1 MATAQ
6 LVAHTVHER
15 VVNTLLFAFSLL
27 CSNESSS
34 SSSFFFAFSPAGKLV
49 YVWGHK
55 TAIAFFHSALKLN
68 GFESAR
74 CAPLLRFAELEYT
87 PFDRD
92 SYGVGRE
99 RRGRFADDAVVI

>member
-15 VVNTLLFAFSLL
+15 VVNTLLFAFFLALL
-27 CSNESSS
+27 QRVVLVFIV
-34 SSSFFFAFSPAGKLV
+34 FFFFLRFLPLEKLV

-92 SYGVGRE
+92 SYGVARE
-99 RRGRFADDAVVI
+99 EEEIC